1 MLESAYQFVEKI
13 LEMKKYSPL
22 MLGLLTISL
31 FATAPVQAVPVA
43 QTSSPG
49 SEKRTASASTLTLQD
64 LPSGFQEL
72 PAQIKPLIAAQI
84 DTIKR
89 VLGQQNLQLDNSF
102 SFVNQQ
108 PLEVVLG
115 FSTTLPNQ
123 PLTLLRFDASL
134 QQLEQPNIVKKFQ
147 EELQAVQP
155 GINVVDYKVL
165 PDLNNIANSSRGIT
179 LAIKMQGIPPLR
191 MEMVGFRRNK
201 IGSFTAVFYLDGTQ
215 PVISVKDVTTKLD
228 DRILQSSPSANSPT
242 TGIR

>member
-1 MLESAYQFVEKI
+1 MLESAYQFVAKI

-22 MLGLLTISL
+22 VLGLLTITL
-31 FATAPVQAVPVA
+31 LATGPVQAVPVA
-43 QTSSPG
+43 QTSSP
-49 SEKRTASASTLTLQD
+49 SFEKRTASASTLTLQD

-72 PAQIKPLIAAQI
+72 PAQIKSLIAAQLN
-84 DTIKR
+84 TIKR

-115 FSTTLPNQ
+115 LNATLPNQ

-134 QQLEQPNIVKKFQ
+134 QQLQQPNIAKKLQ

-179 LAIKMQGIPPLR
+179 LAIKMKDIPPLR
-191 MEMVGFRRNK
+191 MEIVGFRRNK
-201 IGSFTAVFYLDGTQ
+201 VGSFTAVFYLDGTQ
-215 PVISVKDVTTKLD
+215 PVISVKDVATKLD
-228 DRILQSSPSANSPT
+228 DRILQSSPAANSPAT
-242 TGIR
+242 SMR

>member
-1 MLESAYQFVEKI
+1 MLESASQFVEKI
-13 LEMKKYSPL
+13 LEMKKYSFL
-22 MLGLLTISL
+22 VLGFLAVTLL
-31 FATAPVQAVPVA
+31 ATPVQAVPVA

-49 SEKRTASASTLTLQD
+49 SEKRLAVSTLTLQD

-72 PAQIKPLIAAQI
+72 PAQIKPLIAAQL

-123 PLTLLRFDASL
+123 PLTLLKFDASL
-134 QQLEQPNIVKKFQ
+134 QQLEQPNLGKKFQ

-155 GINVVDYKVL
+155 GIDVVDYKVL

-201 IGSFTAVFYLDGTQ
+201 VGAFTAVFYLDGTQ
-215 PVISVKDVTTKLD
+215 PVISVKDVAAKLD
-228 DRILQSSPSANSPT
+228 DRILQSSPAATSM
-242 TGIR
+242 R